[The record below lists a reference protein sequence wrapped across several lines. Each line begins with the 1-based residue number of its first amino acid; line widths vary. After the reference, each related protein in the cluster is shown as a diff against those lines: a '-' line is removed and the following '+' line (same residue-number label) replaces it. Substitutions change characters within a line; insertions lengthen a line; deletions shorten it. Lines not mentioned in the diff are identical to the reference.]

1 MSYRN
6 KVKINRVDAVELYN
20 LFKTAT
26 GNTFS
31 EQFGYCITENLVL
44 MKPFYDEMV
53 ILEQSVVPTERYKQF
68 MELKNQLAYRCSV
81 IDAKNNITM
90 QPDGNPVFK
99 SFSMQEVFRLE
110 FLKLVQEYQE
120 EIIEYD
126 TASNRLKEL
135 KEESVELFIFQIPL
149 HFIPNMEYASRRLL
163 TDYVCNESKS
173 DMERKLF
180 S

>member
-1 MSYRN
+1 
-6 KVKINRVDAVELYN
+6 
-20 LFKTAT
+20 
-26 GNTFS
+26 
-31 EQFGYCITENLVL
+31 
-44 MKPFYDEMV
+44 
-53 ILEQSVVPTERYKQF
+53 